1 MIHLSSFI
9 VALLLVSA
17 LTILAEE
24 DVESVTLTSVLQR
37 AAGVYKN
44 FTSPHPDMKNT
55 VIVTASNHGYLN
67 HLMNLKCFL
76 DRLNMK
82 FITIAMD
89 EEANRYLSKRSDMI
103 IFPKFDGVFGRTA
116 PGATHF
122 RTKEFNIISFR
133 KVEIVLEIMQ
143 RGYHVL
149 FIDNDVALVADPF
162 PYVLWRNIDYVFSVN
177 IFCWDYYGFDI
188 HSYEEGNTGFYYIR
202 SSNNTIKIYEKALQ
216 EFQGW
221 VMMIL

>member
-1 MIHLSSFI
+1 MVSNWVRLPLVLVALILI
-9 VALLLVSA
+9 VALS
-17 LTILAEE
+17 ILAAE
-24 DVESVTLTSVLQR
+24 DVGDNSLNAVLQR
-37 AAGVYKN
+37 AAGVYKSKSHS
-44 FTSPHPDMKNT
+44 SPHPDMKKT

-89 EEANRYLSKRSDMI
+89 EQVYENLSKRSDMI
-103 IFPKFDGVFGRTA
+103 VFPKFDGVFGRTA
-116 PGATHF
+116 AGAANF
-122 RTKEFNIISFR
+122 RSKEFNIISFR

-143 RGYHVL
+143 RGYNVL

-177 IFCWDYYGFDI
+177 IFCWDYYGFDM
-188 HSYEEGNTGFYYIR
+188 HSYEEGNTGFYFIR
-202 SSNNTIKIYEKALQ
+202 SSNATIKFYERALQ
-216 EFQGW
+216 EFQG
-221 VMMIL
+221 